1 MQEVKTQM
9 FTFIIP
15 GKPMGKQRP
24 KFARMGNY
32 VKTYTPKETVN
43 YEQWVRFCFKE
54 AGGKFMDY
62 PYIEVDVDA
71 YFPIPKSFS
80 KKKRQEA
87 LDDNIKPT
95 TKPDLDNILKVV
107 TDALCGVAFSDDRII
122 TQVSMYKQYAEEPRV
137 EVTLLYVE

>member
-1 MQEVKTQM
+1 MPKIETQM
-9 FTFIIP
+9 FTFTIP

-54 AGGKFMDY
+54 ACGKFMDY
-62 PYIEVDVDA
+62 PYIEVDIDA

-87 LDDNIKPT
+87 IDDNIKPT
-95 TKPDLDNILKVV
+95 TKPDLDNILKVI
-107 TDALCGVAFSDDRII
+107 TDALNGVAFSDDRII